1 MAELTILVMLHSLCG
16 RLRDVSSLNLVVLLL
31 VLVLLT
37 GSVGINVYI
46 PHHKSV
52 QVSLSSLIFSC

>member
-16 RLRDVSSLNLVVLLL
+16 RFRDVSSLNLVVLLL

-37 GSVGINVYI
+37 GSGWN
-46 PHHKSV
+46 
-52 QVSLSSLIFSC
+52 

>member
-1 MAELTILVMLHSLCG
+1 MVELTILVMLHSLCG

-37 GSVGINVYI
+37 GSGWN
-46 PHHKSV
+46 
-52 QVSLSSLIFSC
+52 